1 MSLGVPGRSVVNEF
15 EKFGFEIV
23 RWRVA
28 LSSCL
33 WALSLLVPLPGMKP
47 LDGVR
52 PNSSVSESAR
62 LSVGSVLLLLRVNSL
77 AIAPSIAPNCPS
89 QQMANVPGTVGDKM
103 SGEEC
108 FVVGGSSGGR

>member
-1 MSLGVPGRSVVNEF
+1 MSLGVLGRSVVNEF
-15 EKFGFEIV
+15 EKLGFEIV

-33 WALSLLVPLPGMKP
+33 WALSFLVPLPEMKPVP

-62 LSVGSVLLLLRVNSL
+62 PNVASVLLLLRVNSL
-77 AIAPSIAPNCPS
+77 DIALSGVPN
-89 QQMANVPGTVGDKM
+89 
-103 SGEEC
+103 
-108 FVVGGSSGGR
+108 